1 MDDKFELP
9 PRRELP
15 EDIKDRMRATV
26 RMRMDD
32 PEFEPHGRGR
42 RFLAAAAAIMVVA
55 VGAAVVV
62 QSAQDEGAANDPSTT
77 TSPSQTGGFQAG
89 NQATA
94 DRALVDRCWRAAM
107 LSPQAER
114 YPKRREEWMGGR
126 QMTWGG
132 VKQVGL
138 RLGQQIAG
146 CELSET
152 TVWLSDPQTPLSPD
166 DPTEVKMMMMTP
178 NGGSALNVRAGVG
191 KVVVGVDQTARGGVK
206 ASLEPYDLFYGVRSG
221 EPRQLPGGARIHV
234 GVEDLET
241 RKFRDVLYEQV
252 PAPMVTVVDQPQ
264 PPGERTSQ
272 AGKML
277 AECITRERTKYFEP
291 MVDAELLVPT
301 LYTEY
306 AQPRQPMV
314 LARHKDVMAYC
325 GWDLQ
330 TGSNRM
336 FTSNDRV
343 SMPEIPGLLVSHQTV
358 LYVDRGVGPV
368 RDGDGKDVLVAGF
381 VGRVMDKVTALEFSL
396 PDKKLPLRTTVKN
409 GTFIAQ
415 LTGPP
420 VRSPEFDLIA
430 ATYVAKDAT
439 GKVIGSG
446 RMFPR

>member
-32 PEFEPHGRGR
+32 PEFEPQGRGR

-94 DRALVDRCWRAAM
+94 DPALVDRCWRAAM
-107 LSPQAER
+107 LSPQAAR

-138 RLGQQIAG
+138 RLGQLIAG
-146 CELSET
+146 CEVSET
-152 TVWLSDPQTPLSPD
+152 TVWLSDPQTPLAPD
-166 DPTEVKMMMMTP
+166 DPTQVKMMMMTP

-191 KVVVGVDQTARGGVK
+191 KVVVGVDQSARGG
-206 ASLEPYDLFYGVRSG
+206 APYSLEPYDMFYGVRSG

-241 RKFRDVLYEQV
+241 RKFRDVRYEQV
-252 PAPMVTVVDQPQ
+252 PAPMVTVVDQPK

-272 AGKML
+272 AGKKL
-277 AECITRERTKYFEP
+277 AECITTERTKRFNP
-291 MVDAELLVPT
+291 LVDAELLVPGAYAEYPASGQWT
-301 LYTEY
+301 VVGRYQDQVVTCSWDRADGSYRMEMDRWGYALTPEPANEFVRYTDVIQFDENRV
-306 AQPRQPMV
+306 PE
-314 LARHKDVMAYC
+314 KD
-325 GWDLQ
+325 
-330 TGSNRM
+330 R
-336 FTSNDRV
+336 R
-343 SMPEIPGLLVSHQTV
+343 
-358 LYVDRGVGPV
+358 
-368 RDGDGKDVLVAGF
+368 KDQLAGF
-381 VGRVMDKVTALEFSL
+381 AGAVAEQVAELSLNLPNGKPMRV
-396 PDKKLPLRTTVKN
+396 TVAK
-409 GTFIAQ
+409 GTFIAY
-415 LTGPP
+415 LDGPP
-420 VRSPEFDLIA
+420 MTSEEMKLDR
-430 ATYVAKDAT
+430 ATYVAKDAK
-439 GKVIGSG
+439 GKVLGSG
-446 RMFPR
+446 PLYQR